1 LLLTILSDTHVS
13 TAKRSRA
20 RDLPAIVWDS
30 IRESDAVIHA
40 GDVVEDYLLEA
51 IAKVVP
57 VHAVLGNNDHDLTL
71 PHSLELEFEEIKL
84 AIIHDAGPRKG
95 RPERLKKRFPGMQVV
110 VYGHS
115 HIPDCQTFEDLLIIN
130 PGSCTDRRREPKF
143 SFGRLAIDGSS
154 VRPYIVRF

>member
-1 LLLTILSDTHVS
+1 LLLTVLSDTHVS
-13 TAKRSRA
+13 SAKRSRA

-30 IRESDAVIHA
+30 IKESDGVIHA
-40 GDVVEDYLLEA
+40 GDVVEESLLAA
-51 IAKVVP
+51 IARVVP
-57 VHAVLGNNDHDLTL
+57 VHAVLGNNDHGLTL
-71 PHSLELEFEEIKL
+71 PLVLELDFEKIKL
-84 AIIHDAGPRKG
+84 AIVHDAGPRKG
-95 RPERLKKRFPGMQVV
+95 RPERLRRQFPQMQVV

-143 SFGRLAIDGSS
+143 SFGRLAIEGSS